1 MRKLIC
7 VAAALAAGWLGAAQ
21 EDESR
26 SFTFASWNIGHFAL
40 GRSSASAIPLGE
52 AAAKGEEYRKF
63 LAEVKADVIGV
74 CEFSEAFATNGAL
87 SAGEIVFRDYAGAV
101 IGPAHD
107 YQWNAQFLRRGTI
120 LGSRVHEYERHCQG
134 VYYLETR
141 VRICGEEVVFVATHL
156 DWGNP
161 AVRATQMQELVTRF
175 KDVPRVVISGDFN
188 QGVRY
193 LDHSKPDVDN
203 PVEYRVFT
211 DAGFTLGN
219 DGRYKTHPT
228 EADKAYKSL
237 DNIIVKGL
245 ELHDFKVWRRA
256 DLSDH
261 ALVSAVLSI
270 PARGVVNPLVRQNAP
285 DPFTAYDATSGWYY
299 HLHTENPTDG
309 SGGFSSDR
317 VVLHR
322 ARHAGD
328 LLRADESRVVYQAN
342 AADGVGGFLWAP
354 EMHRASNG
362 KWYIYT
368 TCARRP
374 EGGVKRLLVLEAK
387 ADDPFDGFRLKSFP
401 DETIFAIDPTVFTAK
416 DGRQYMCYSQVKPEK
431 GQVLQIREMASPWS
445 FGARQAE
452 LAFAEL
458 PWECVPPYDK
468 SRILEGAFFV
478 TSPVNGSVFIVYS
491 ANGCWSQGYCLGVL
505 DHLGGDLCEAKNWKK
520 RTAPVFASGNG
531 VYGPG
536 HAAFF
541 RSPDEKELWVSYH
554 FLADENPS
562 NGPTDRLFALQRFNV
577 DETTGG
583 PAQTV
588 PVRPGTQQ
596 LEPSGCISDG
606 NKCFNVH

>member
-1 MRKLIC
+1 M
-7 VAAALAAGWLGAAQ
+7 
-21 EDESR
+21 
-26 SFTFASWNIGHFAL
+26 
-40 GRSSASAIPLGE
+40 
-52 AAAKGEEYRKF
+52 
-63 LAEVKADVIGV
+63 
-74 CEFSEAFATNGAL
+74 
-87 SAGEIVFRDYAGAV
+87 
-101 IGPAHD
+101 
-107 YQWNAQFLRRGTI
+107 
-120 LGSRVHEYERHCQG
+120 
-134 VYYLETR
+134 
-141 VRICGEEVVFVATHL
+141 
-156 DWGNP
+156 
-161 AVRATQMQELVTRF
+161 
-175 KDVPRVVISGDFN
+175 
-188 QGVRY
+188 
-193 LDHSKPDVDN
+193 
-203 PVEYRVFT
+203 
-211 DAGFTLGN
+211 
-219 DGRYKTHPT
+219 
-228 EADKAYKSL
+228 
-237 DNIIVKGL
+237 
-245 ELHDFKVWRRA
+245 
-256 DLSDH
+256 
-261 ALVSAVLSI
+261 
-270 PARGVVNPLVRQNAP
+270 RQNAP
-285 DPFTAYDATSGWYY
+285 DPFTAYDTTSGWYY

-354 EMHRASNG
+354 EMHRAPNG

-368 TCARRP
+368 SCVRSP
-374 EGGVKRLLVLEAK
+374 EGGVKRLIVLEAK

>member
-1 MRKLIC
+1 M
-7 VAAALAAGWLGAAQ
+7 
-21 EDESR
+21 
-26 SFTFASWNIGHFAL
+26 
-40 GRSSASAIPLGE
+40 
-52 AAAKGEEYRKF
+52 
-63 LAEVKADVIGV
+63 
-74 CEFSEAFATNGAL
+74 
-87 SAGEIVFRDYAGAV
+87 
-101 IGPAHD
+101 
-107 YQWNAQFLRRGTI
+107 
-120 LGSRVHEYERHCQG
+120 
-134 VYYLETR
+134 
-141 VRICGEEVVFVATHL
+141 
-156 DWGNP
+156 
-161 AVRATQMQELVTRF
+161 
-175 KDVPRVVISGDFN
+175 
-188 QGVRY
+188 
-193 LDHSKPDVDN
+193 
-203 PVEYRVFT
+203 
-211 DAGFTLGN
+211 
-219 DGRYKTHPT
+219 
-228 EADKAYKSL
+228 
-237 DNIIVKGL
+237 
-245 ELHDFKVWRRA
+245 
-256 DLSDH
+256 
-261 ALVSAVLSI
+261 
-270 PARGVVNPLVRQNAP
+270 RQNAP
-285 DPFTAYDATSGWYY
+285 DPFTAYDAASGWYY

-354 EMHRASNG
+354 EMHRAPNG

-368 TCARRP
+368 SCARRP

-452 LAFAEL
+452 L
-458 PWECVPPYDK
+458 
-468 SRILEGAFFV
+468 
-478 TSPVNGSVFIVYS
+478 